1 MWGNSPWVRIPLPP
15 RVIPLRDDNPTRRRS
30 YVTWLIMAGAAAVFF
45 LVQPS
50 SEPDRTE
57 FLYEQAAI
65 PCEITSGAP
74 LTFAEIEE
82 DTCNDVPG
90 PQFAPGKNVLAS
102 LVVAMFL
109 HGSIAHLLGNLW
121 VFWIF
126 GNNIEDETGHLPF
139 VVFYLAAGVVALFA
153 YVLLHPDG
161 TVPVVG
167 ASGAIAG
174 IMGAYLI
181 LHPYARVTVIVLPF
195 FFLPFRLPAAVFLG
209 VWFVLQFLLAGGDE
223 NIAWEAHV
231 GGFVFGVVVAAVLRA
246 TAVEHVAV
254 R

>member
-1 MWGNSPWVRIPLPP
+1 MIPLH
-15 RVIPLRDDNPTRRRS
+15 DDNPTRGRS
-30 YVTWLIMAGAAAVFF
+30 YVTWLIMAGAAAVFL
-45 LVQPS
+45 LVQPL

-74 LTFAEIEE
+74 LTFAEI
-82 DTCNDVPG
+82 DDDICNDAPG
-90 PQFAPGKNVLAS
+90 PQFAPDKNVLVS

-109 HGSIAHLLGNLW
+109 HGSLMHLIGNLW

-139 VVFYLAAGVVALFA
+139 AVFFLAAGLVALFS
-153 YVLLHPDG
+153 YVLLHPQD
-161 TVPVVG
+161 TSPIVG
-167 ASGAIAG
+167 ASGAVAG
-174 IMGAYLI
+174 VMGAYLV
-181 LHPYARVTVIVLPF
+181 LHPRARVTFVVLPL
-195 FFLPFRLPAAVFLG
+195 FFLPWRLPAAVFLVG
-209 VWFVLQFLLAGGDE
+209 WFLLQFLLATTTD

-231 GGFVFGVVVAAVLRA
+231 SGFVFGVVVAALLRA
-246 TAVEHVAV
+246 TAAEHVAV

>member
-1 MWGNSPWVRIPLPP
+1 MIPLH
-15 RVIPLRDDNPTRRRS
+15 DHNPTRGRS
-30 YVTWLIMAGAAAVFF
+30 YVTWLIMAGAAAVFL
-45 LVQPS
+45 LVQPL

-74 LTFAEIEE
+74 LTFAEI
-82 DTCNDVPG
+82 DDDICNDAPG
-90 PQFAPGKNVLAS
+90 PQFAPDKNVLVS

-109 HGSIAHLLGNLW
+109 HGSLMHLIGNLW

-139 VVFYLAAGVVALFA
+139 AVFFLAAGLVALFS
-153 YVLLHPDG
+153 YVLLHPQD
-161 TVPVVG
+161 TSPIVG
-167 ASGAIAG
+167 ASGAVAG
-174 IMGAYLI
+174 VMGAYLV
-181 LHPYARVTVIVLPF
+181 LHPRARVTFVVLPL
-195 FFLPFRLPAAVFLG
+195 FFLPWRLPAAVFLVG
-209 VWFVLQFLLAGGDE
+209 WFLLQFLLATTTD

-231 GGFVFGVVVAAVLRA
+231 SGFVFGVVVAALLRA
-246 TAVEHVAV
+246 TAAEHVAV